1 MARLPIIKL
10 GDKYYYRDKRLSEL
24 RAIDDPYDSI
34 HFEALISALGP
45 HGFVEV
51 MDLPDDPPA
60 EMPEISPYA
69 VTEAPESRSRRHRER
84 KRSR

>member
-1 MARLPIIKL
+1 VARLPIIKL

-45 HGFVEV
+45 SGFVDL

-60 EMPEISPYA
+60 KMLEIRPYVMRA
-69 VTEAPESRSRRHRER
+69 APASRARRHRQR
-84 KRSR
+84 KRPR

>member
-10 GDKYYYRDKRLSEL
+10 GDKCYYRDKLLSEL
-24 RAIDDPYDSI
+24 RAIDDPYDRI

-45 HGFVEV
+45 HGFVEL

-60 EMPEISPYA
+60 KMPEIRPYA
-69 VTEAPESRSRRHRER
+69 APEAPGSRSRRHRER